1 VVPPQLNE
9 HGQSLPLLAAL
20 IALASAPNFAL
31 RTSEKTCRTAQ
42 DKVGCPCALVVKD
55 SIALTVVQTVFIHPS
70 SVNSRKREAGGPE
83 EPSASFNP
91 AEKRL
96 YAFGEKA
103 RNVPLGGNP
112 NNAIT
117 QLRNVTRLDPMTYML
132 FGAYE
137 LVVTQRGLECDRWLP
152 VVGNLHAL
160 DDVQRL
166 KTLLDGCMLRVF
178 EGVGKSLTRGRD
190 ARFVHSRKAVDVR
203 AAGSS
208 RIVDEELEE
217 EGENESDEEGDVD
230 DPMNP
235 NSGRTKGGAGIGNG
249 AGAGAGAEKKRT
261 VGPLAEDEIK
271 ELEMLT
277 TDVVRVLNAYAA
289 EREGGSTYP
298 SRPASPSGGR
308 PISRPASRG
317 VGGYEAYGQAQ
328 VQGSGAGAY
337 RPPATRRW

>member
-1 VVPPQLNE
+1 
-9 HGQSLPLLAAL
+9 
-20 IALASAPNFAL
+20 
-31 RTSEKTCRTAQ
+31 
-42 DKVGCPCALVVKD
+42 
-55 SIALTVVQTVFIHPS
+55 
-70 SVNSRKREAGGPE
+70 
-83 EPSASFNP
+83 
-91 AEKRL
+91 
-96 YAFGEKA
+96 
-103 RNVPLGGNP
+103 
-112 NNAIT
+112 
-117 QLRNVTRLDPMTYML
+117 MTYML

-217 EGENESDEEGDVD
+217 EGENESDEEVDVD

-235 NSGRTKGGAGIGNG
+235 NSGRNKGGAGVGIGIGIGIGNG
-249 AGAGAGAEKKRT
+249 AGGAEKKRT
-261 VGPLAEDEIK
+261 MGPLAEDEIK

-298 SRPASPSGGR
+298 SRPASPSGVR

-328 VQGSGAGAY
+328 GQGSGAY

>member
-1 VVPPQLNE
+1 
-9 HGQSLPLLAAL
+9 
-20 IALASAPNFAL
+20 
-31 RTSEKTCRTAQ
+31 
-42 DKVGCPCALVVKD
+42 LVVN
-55 SIALTVVQTVFIHPS
+55 SVALTAVQTVFIHPS

-217 EGENESDEEGDVD
+217 EGENESDEEGDAD

-235 NSGRTKGGAGIGNG
+235 NAGRSRGGLGNG
-249 AGAGAGAEKKRT
+249 AGAGAETKRT
-261 VGPLAEDEIK
+261 IGPLAEDEIK

-308 PISRPASRG
+308 PRSRPASRG
-317 VGGYEAYGQAQ
+317 PGGYEAYGQAQ
-328 VQGSGAGAY
+328 VQGSGGGAGAY